1 MGSRSDWE
9 TLEPARETLDELQIP
24 CEMRVVSAHRMPD
37 EMFAYAQSARSR
49 GLHAI
54 IAGAGGAAHLPGM
67 VAAKTL
73 VPVIGVPIASK
84 ALSGIDSLLS
94 IVQMPAG
101 VPVATM
107 AINGAVN
114 AALLAARIVALHDDT
129 VAACARGLRAA
140 YARCRGVEH
149 SVIRTIG
156 VIGGGQLGRMF
167 TLEAKRMGF
176 DVVVLDPQEHSPAG
190 QVADEQIV
198 ANYDDME
205 AIDQLGQRTDV
216 VTYEFENIAI
226 ASVEYLEQHGYRVTP
241 SSDVLRITQ
250 DRLLEKRFVRSC
262 GIATADFAEINR
274 LDDLA
279 EAGMSIG
286 FPAILKTVRGGYD
299 GKGQWRVTSLDEARA
314 AFSAAKGAKLIY
326 ERVVPFVREL
336 SIVATRDA
344 NDKIVCYPVGENTHD
359 RGILTMTVAPA
370 RVSDNC
376 ALTCAH
382 DRDDDRQE
390 ARHRRD
396 VLRGA
401 LFDRQTAKCWSTRSR
416 RARTTAGTTRST

>member
-1 MGSRSDWE
+1 M
-9 TLEPARETLDELQIP
+9 
-24 CEMRVVSAHRMPD
+24 
-37 EMFAYAQSARSR
+37 
-49 GLHAI
+49 
-54 IAGAGGAAHLPGM
+54 
-67 VAAKTL
+67 
-73 VPVIGVPIASK
+73 
-84 ALSGIDSLLS
+84 
-94 IVQMPAG
+94 
-101 VPVATM
+101 
-107 AINGAVN
+107 
-114 AALLAARIVALHDDT
+114 
-129 VAACARGLRAA
+129 
-140 YARCRGVEH
+140 
-149 SVIRTIG
+149 IRTIG

-167 TLEAKRMGF
+167 ALEAKQMGF
-176 DVVVLDPQEHSPAG
+176 EVVVLDPQEHSPAG

-205 AIDQLGQRTDV
+205 AIDRLGQRTDV

-286 FPAILKTVRGGYD
+286 FPAILKTARGGYD
-299 GKGQWRVTSLDEARA
+299 GKGQWRITSLEEGRA

-326 ERVVPFVREL
+326 ERVVPFAREL

-344 NDKIVCYPVGENTHD
+344 NDKIVCYAPGENTHD

-370 RVSDNC
+370 RITDN
-376 ALTCAH
+376 
-382 DRDDDRQE
+382 
-390 ARHRRD
+390 
-396 VLRGA
+396 
-401 LFDRQTAKCWSTRSR
+401 SRS
-416 RARTTAGTTRST
+416 RARTIATTIGKKLGIVGTYCVELFLLANGDLLVNEIAPRPHNSGHYTIDVTQCSQFEQQVRAVCELPLVEPKLNSSAIMMNILGAGKGDRLTGEAELLSDPSIVLHMYGKHHAVDRRKMGHFTMLVDGPIDEPAIARAKAAHAKLGWQD

>member
-1 MGSRSDWE
+1 
-9 TLEPARETLDELQIP
+9 
-24 CEMRVVSAHRMPD
+24 
-37 EMFAYAQSARSR
+37 
-49 GLHAI
+49 
-54 IAGAGGAAHLPGM
+54 
-67 VAAKTL
+67 
-73 VPVIGVPIASK
+73 
-84 ALSGIDSLLS
+84 
-94 IVQMPAG
+94 
-101 VPVATM
+101 
-107 AINGAVN
+107 
-114 AALLAARIVALHDDT
+114 
-129 VAACARGLRAA
+129 
-140 YARCRGVEH
+140 
-149 SVIRTIG
+149 VIRTIG

-176 DVVVLDPQEHSPAG
+176 DVIVLDPQEHSPCG

-205 AIDQLGQRTDV
+205 AIDRLGQRTDV

-286 FPAILKTVRGGYD
+286 FPAILKTARGGYD
-299 GKGQWRVTSLDEARA
+299 GKGQWRITSLEEGRA

-336 SIVATRDA
+336 SIVATRDVS
-344 NDKIVCYPVGENTHD
+344 DKIVCYAPGENTHD

-370 RVSDNC
+370 RISDN
-376 ALTCAH
+376 
-382 DRDDDRQE
+382 
-390 ARHRRD
+390 
-396 VLRGA
+396 
-401 LFDRQTAKCWSTRSR
+401 SRS
-416 RARTTAGTTRST
+416 RARTIATTIGKKLGIVGTYCVELFLLANGDLLVNEIAPRPHNSGHYTIDVTQCSQFEQQVRAVCDLPLVEPKMSTSAIMMNILGTGTGDNLTGEAELLSDPSIVLHMYGKHHAVDRRKMGHFTMLVDGPIDEPAIARAKAAHAKLGWQD